1 MAVMHSQARAAVVLL
16 LGLLGGCGIAGRG
29 GPIKNEPQRAA
40 GELTLFERL
49 GGTPAITA
57 IVDDW
62 VERAGHDP
70 RVNFARQGH
79 PHSWE
84 GSPDNLGQLKIYLTQ
99 YIGMLADGPQ
109 IYEGRDMLTAHS
121 GMGISEGEWVGM
133 MDDLRQTLDSF
144 RIPIDQQQDL
154 MQRVAGTHDAIVD
167 K

>member
-1 MAVMHSQARAAVVLL
+1 MAITQAQVHAAVVLV
-16 LGLLGGCGIAGRG
+16 LGLMGGCGLAGPG
-29 GPIKNEPQRAA
+29 GPVKNEPHRAA
-40 GELTLFERL
+40 GESTLFERL

-62 VERAGHDP
+62 VDRARRDP

-79 PHSWE
+79 PHSW
-84 GSPDNLGQLKIYLTQ
+84 SATPDALGQLKIYLTQ

-121 GMGISEGEWVGM
+121 GMRISEGEWVGM
-133 MDDLRQTLDSF
+133 MDDLRQTLESF
-144 RIPIDQQQDL
+144 HIPVGQQQDL
-154 MQRVAGTHDAIVD
+154 MVRVAGTHDTIVD